1 MCKINSFLVLI
12 ILTCSLVS
20 LSIVAAE
27 DDAKVK
33 VSVLLKD
40 ANEIMAEAQST
51 YGDGDA
57 SKAVELYRKA
67 LVEILKIEQQY
78 PERVTSAD
86 FAPLRFRRAL
96 CETEVDRIMLDTV
109 NSSARSVAVTDTR
122 ELERKRRDRAAEAAT
137 NALAKV
143 SKKLTPK
150 GGDGRAV
157 ETELPEPEIIEAPT
171 QDSTAGAPVKKPAI
185 KDADMAEEL
194 EWAKDMFSVERY
206 DEAEKSL
213 VLVLRDDPESFKA
226 RYLMAL
232 TLMRQNKLTGARVVL
247 EDLLADYG
255 KDEGVLL
262 LAAGFYTMT
271 QQYADAMKTL
281 DKALQAAP
289 ERPDGYINMA
299 WLLLEMNP
307 KQLSDPEMY
316 YRRSVE
322 LGGGRDNELE
332 KRLGIRQ
339 N

>member
-1 MCKINSFLVLI
+1 M
-12 ILTCSLVS
+12 
-20 LSIVAAE
+20 
-27 DDAKVK
+27 
-33 VSVLLKD
+33 
-40 ANEIMAEAQST
+40 
-51 YGDGDA
+51 
-57 SKAVELYRKA
+57 
-67 LVEILKIEQQY
+67 
-78 PERVTSAD
+78 
-86 FAPLRFRRAL
+86 
-96 CETEVDRIMLDTV
+96 
-109 NSSARSVAVTDTR
+109 
-122 ELERKRRDRAAEAAT
+122 
-137 NALAKV
+137 
-143 SKKLTPK
+143 
-150 GGDGRAV
+150 